1 MHMNKIAVA
10 RLKEL
15 CTKIWYQLTLEE
27 RENFYYGEGTIG
39 FVSSICDILFYD
51 SEELTEEDWDEIL
64 EDLTEPDAD
73 EQEDD

>member
-1 MHMNKIAVA
+1 MNKINLA

-39 FVSSICDILFYD
+39 FVSTVCDILFYNPD
-51 SEELTEEDWDEIL
+51 DLTEESWDEIL
-64 EDLTEPDAD
+64 DELGEPDAD